1 MKAFWEVFDA
11 IWINVGSLLLVL
23 WVLARLG
30 GSPE

>member
-1 MKAFWEVFDA
+1 MKHFWEVFDA
-11 IWINVGSLLLVL
+11 IWINVGAVLLVL